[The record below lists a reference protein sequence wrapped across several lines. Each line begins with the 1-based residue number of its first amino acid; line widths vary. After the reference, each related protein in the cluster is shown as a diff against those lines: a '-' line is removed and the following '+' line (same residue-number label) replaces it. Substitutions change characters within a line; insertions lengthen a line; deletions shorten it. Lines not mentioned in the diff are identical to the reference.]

1 MAKSVSTS
9 VKKHLSEL
17 LSDLFEED
25 AFFIIGVSG
34 GPDSMALLYLLHVLE
49 MDALVVHINYGKRGK
64 ESDKDQ
70 ELVEQMAFA
79 WGFECCSIQ
88 LDPKQAK
95 GENFQ
100 NWARNM
106 RYQYFKDLK
115 DAYQADAIAVAHHQ
129 DDQVETILQKVLR
142 GSSPSAWQGMRAW
155 DGKLFRP
162 LLTFSKQNILDLC
175 EEEAIP
181 YRIDKSN
188 KSSEFARNFLRH
200 EFSEALDD
208 LFPGWEKN
216 ILDLPR
222 LGKTFEE
229 SMVFITDQV
238 TSSNTLL
245 LKKFSDLP
253 ENIKP
258 AVLKTILDQSGM
270 KGDYSKGQLKE
281 LSQVE
286 TMQTGKSMKIG
297 TLVFT
302 RDRDRVHFKTEK
314 NLVEVS
320 KTIDRVQAEKGNKVN
335 GLNIEIKTEPMPLP
349 SLRLDGSKLNWPL
362 QIRTWNSGDE
372 FNPLGMSGNQKV
384 SDHLTN
390 RKIPTVSREKT
401 LVLCGSDGTIYAIIY
416 PVLST
421 NGERG
426 AISEIVKCEST
437 TQTFLTI
444 NFT

>member
-9 VKKHLSEL
+9 IKKHLSGL

-49 MDALVVHINYGKRGK
+49 MDALAVHINYGKRGK
-64 ESDKDQ
+64 ESDQDQ
-70 ELVEQMAFA
+70 ELAEQMAFA
-79 WGFECCSIQ
+79 WGFECCSIK
-88 LDPKQAK
+88 LDPKESR

-100 NWARNM
+100 NWARKM
-106 RYQYFKDLK
+106 RYQYFEDLK
-115 DAYQADAIAVAHHQ
+115 EAYQADAIAVAHHQ

-142 GSSPSAWQGMRAW
+142 GSSPSAWQGMKTW

-162 LLTFSKQNILDLC
+162 LLTFTKQSILDLC
-175 EEEAIP
+175 EEDAIP

-188 KSSEFARNFLRH
+188 KSSEFARNFLRN

-216 ILDLPR
+216 ILELPR

-229 SMVFITDQV
+229 SLIYIADQV
-238 TSSNTLL
+238 SSSNTLL
-245 LKKFSDLP
+245 LKKFSVLS

-258 AVLKTILDQSGM
+258 AVLKTILDQTGER
-270 KGDYSKGQLKE
+270 GEYTKGQLKE
-281 LSQVE
+281 LSQIE
-286 TMQTGKSMKIG
+286 TIQTGKSLKIG
-297 TLVFT
+297 SLVFT
-302 RDRDRVHFKTEK
+302 RDRDRVHFKPKK
-314 NLVEVS
+314 NSDVVS
-320 KTIDRVQAEKGNKVN
+320 KSIHRATAEKGYKTN
-335 GLNIEIKTEPMPLP
+335 GLNIEIKSESVPLP
-349 SLRLDGSKLNWPL
+349 SLRLDAAKLNWPL

-372 FNPLGMSGNQKV
+372 FNPLGMSGSQKV

-416 PVLST
+416 PVLSA
-421 NGERG
+421 NGEHG
-426 AISEIVKCEST
+426 AISEMVKCKST